1 MSISSTETKVVLHD
15 SFKVHSQN
23 NMVNTPTEEDEA
35 EREIKGIVRKPKNA
49 ETKRPKI
56 QT

>member
-1 MSISSTETKVVLHD
+1 
-15 SFKVHSQN
+15 
-23 NMVNTPTEEDEA
+23 MVNTPTEEDEA